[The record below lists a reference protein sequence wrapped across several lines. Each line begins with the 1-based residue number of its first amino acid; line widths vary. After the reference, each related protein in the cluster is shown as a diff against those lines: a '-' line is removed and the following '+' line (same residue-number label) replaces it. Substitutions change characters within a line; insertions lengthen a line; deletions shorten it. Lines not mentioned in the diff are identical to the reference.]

1 MEIRQMIA
9 PDLRNGFL
17 EAISALGPT
26 ELTYDE
32 AVAVYQRRLRD
43 KILTYVAIL
52 EDKIVGTAALIIEQK
67 YLHNGG
73 FVGHIEDVAIAAN
86 QQGRG
91 IGAGLVKFLIHE
103 CERLGCYK
111 VLLDCTPEL
120 MPFYKRAGFQE
131 WVKNMRLDLVIA
143 DQPARMFEY
152 DPNVSVQNI

>member
-1 MEIRQMIA
+1 MDIRQMIA

-17 EAISALGPT
+17 EAIGALGPT

-43 KILTYVAIL
+43 KVLTYVALI
-52 EDKIVGTAALIIEQK
+52 DGKVVGTAALIVEQK

-73 FVGHIEDVAIAAN
+73 FVGHIEDVAISPG

-91 IGAGLVKFLIHE
+91 IGAALVKYLIE
-103 CERLGCYK
+103 DCERLGCYK

-120 MPFYKRAGFQE
+120 MPFYERAGFHE

-143 DQPARMFEY
+143 DQPARMFDY
-152 DPNVSVQNI
+152 DPSVSVQNI